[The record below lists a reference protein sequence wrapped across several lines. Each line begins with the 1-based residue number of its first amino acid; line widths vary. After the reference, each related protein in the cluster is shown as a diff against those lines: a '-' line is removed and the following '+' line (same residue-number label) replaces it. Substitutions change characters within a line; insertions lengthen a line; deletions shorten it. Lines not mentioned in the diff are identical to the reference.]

1 MDKQD
6 PDSYVLA
13 HIGKLVA
20 EEDRLH
26 SSGEMSDADRQRLVH
41 IGVQLDQ
48 SWDLLRQRRAR
59 REFGGDVHDA
69 TLRPAEVVE
78 KYQP

>member
-1 MDKQD
+1 MR
-6 PDSYVLA
+6 A
-13 HIGKLVA
+13 HIGTIVA

-26 SSGEMSDADRQRLVH
+26 SSGEICDAVRQRLAR

-48 SWDLLRQRRAR
+48 SSDLRRQRRAR
-59 REFGGDVHDA
+59 REFGGDAHDA
-69 TLRPAEVVE
+69 TPRPAEVVE